1 MTPVTESGRHGN
13 DAPEPGHIC
22 TRVVC
27 KRIPISGKAEFWHI
41 CARCQ
46 TPGAVQLPCSS
57 RNRHASNRLK
67 WWNSATHDG
76 VARIMKRQTLAFLAS
91 TLLVA
96 LTTQVTAGSAFY
108 KWTDQDGV
116 THYTE
121 SPPPDGVSAT
131 EVRTRDTTSSDQ
143 EKALE
148 RLQERRDAADK
159 ARKRETEA
167 AREQAEPAAV
177 AKERCDQYREN
188 LEILRTKPVVR
199 SKDPETG
206 EETILDTEQR
216 EKMIKDAEEILRN
229 CDKK

>member
-1 MTPVTESGRHGN
+1 
-13 DAPEPGHIC
+13 
-22 TRVVC
+22 
-27 KRIPISGKAEFWHI
+27 
-41 CARCQ
+41 
-46 TPGAVQLPCSS
+46 
-57 RNRHASNRLK
+57 
-67 WWNSATHDG
+67 
-76 VARIMKRQTLAFLAS
+76 MKRQTLAFLAS

-121 SPPPDGVSAT
+121 SPPPDDVSAT

>member
-1 MTPVTESGRHGN
+1 
-13 DAPEPGHIC
+13 
-22 TRVVC
+22 
-27 KRIPISGKAEFWHI
+27 
-41 CARCQ
+41 
-46 TPGAVQLPCSS
+46 
-57 RNRHASNRLK
+57 
-67 WWNSATHDG
+67 
-76 VARIMKRQTLAFLAS
+76 MKRQTLAFLAS